1 MNLLGALLSR
11 PRRYTGSGTNHEAE
25 RFNGVFELQPLVGQS
40 AVLLHYTATRVDGLH
55 LHREA
60 TLVAL
65 DADGTPC
72 LWPVMEEL
80 PFVLPHSQLT
90 CTAPGLDTLVF
101 VFSSGPRDATESFRE
116 EITIELGP
124 KDRLIYAHAWGMPG
138 APFAQ
143 RSRCE
148 LLPGG

>member
-11 PRRYTGSGTNHEAE
+11 PRKYTGSGTNHEAE
-25 RFNGVFELQPLVGQS
+25 QFNGVLEVQPLVEQT
-40 AVLLHYTATRVDGLH
+40 AILLHYVAMRVDDLH
-55 LHREA
+55 LHRES
-60 TLVAL
+60 TLVGL
-65 DADGTPC
+65 DAHGQPC

-80 PFVLPHSQLT
+80 PLVLAHTQLT
-90 CTAPGLDTLVF
+90 YTAPGADTHVW

-124 KDRLIYAHAWGMPG
+124 KGRLIYAHAWGMPG
-138 APFAQ
+138 ATFAQ

-148 LLPGG
+148 LLPA